1 MVWWLRSFLPC
12 VWGCLPGPVMPRQP
26 RSARKRSV
34 AEMFPRRAWL
44 KARPLS
50 LSNSFWI
57 PCSVNAASSVSMA
70 SVPFSGSAKHIVPTS
85 NRVESSSSWQTMT
98 FVPTSPA
105 TCASARRYA
114 NASSCHI
121 SITAARENRD
131 QADHG
136 RLRGLAFV
144 TPADARI
151 HAMVATDGIGAMN
164 SSVSIP
170 VNQIDLAPL
179 SQTSF
184 CSRARIRRT
193 ISVVYWSKTRTWL
206 FGAEERGFSAVLP
219 SWRKRRRMLKN
230 DGRLMSSR
238 WQNSQ
243 NAEAIGGKWVELD
256 DLAADRRSERS
267 RNSVLRHGVNTV
279 VRQVVNK
286 DLRQGLPTRRTTA
299 TTKRYSPA
307 GSRLFAAWSEVG
319 EHAHRGLDAARD
331 VGEEAG
337 GGASVADSVVEDQ

>member
-1 MVWWLRSFLPC
+1 MAAFVLTLRLGVSAGAGDAQAAAVGEEAFGGGDVSAPGLAEGEAVVAEQLLLDPVLGERGLERVDGVGAVLGIGETHRADVKPGGVVQQLADDDLRAHLTGSLRVGEAVCERVELPHLHYRCTGEPRPSRPRALARVGIRDAGGRQDPRDGRHRRDRRHEFVGVDPGEPDRFGSVVPDLFL
-12 VWGCLPGPVMPRQP
+12 QP
-26 RSARKRSV
+26 RTD
-34 AEMFPRRAWL
+34 PQDDL
-44 KARPLS
+44 
-50 LSNSFWI
+50 
-57 PCSVNAASSVSMA
+57 
-70 SVPFSGSAKHIVPTS
+70 
-85 NRVESSSSWQTMT
+85 
-98 FVPTSPA
+98 
-105 TCASARRYA
+105 
-114 NASSCHI
+114 
-121 SITAARENRD
+121 
-131 QADHG
+131 G
-136 RLRGLAFV
+136 RLLVVDSHRVVRRRG
-144 TPADARI
+144 AR
-151 HAMVATDGIGAMN
+151 
-164 SSVSIP
+164 
-170 VNQIDLAPL
+170 
-179 SQTSF
+179 
-184 CSRARIRRT
+184 
-193 ISVVYWSKTRTWL
+193 
-206 FGAEERGFSAVLP
+206 FSAVLP

-286 DLRQGLPTRRTTA
+286 DLRQGIPTRRTTV